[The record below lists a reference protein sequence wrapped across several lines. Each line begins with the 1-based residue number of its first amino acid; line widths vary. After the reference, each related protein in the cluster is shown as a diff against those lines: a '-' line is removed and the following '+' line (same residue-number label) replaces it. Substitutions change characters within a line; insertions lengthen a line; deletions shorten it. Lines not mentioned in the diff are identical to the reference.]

1 MKTYSAKPKEMEA
14 SRAWHVIDA
23 TNQPMGRVAADAAR
37 LLRGK
42 HKPQFTPHVDCGD
55 HVVIINAARVRLT
68 GNNKGLEPIYH
79 HTLWPGGIRS
89 IARGRELEKTPV
101 VAMTRVVKGM
111 LPHNTLGT
119 HMLKK
124 LRVYAGA
131 EHPHEGQNPQ
141 AWTDTRPGR
150 SGGAQGEGK

>member
-14 SRAWHVIDA
+14 GRAWHILDA
-23 TNQPMGRVAADAAR
+23 SNQSMGRVAADAAR

-55 HVVIINAARVRLT
+55 HVVIINASRARLT
-68 GNNKGLEPIYH
+68 GNNKASEPIYH

-89 IARGRELEKTPV
+89 IARGKELEKTPV
-101 VAMTRVVKGM
+101 EAMMRVVKGM
-111 LPHNTLGT
+111 LPHNTLGA

-124 LRVYAGA
+124 LRVYSGA
-131 EHPHEGQNPQ
+131 DHPHTAQ
-141 AWTDTRPGR
+141 ASAAPK
-150 SGGAQGEGK
+150 GK